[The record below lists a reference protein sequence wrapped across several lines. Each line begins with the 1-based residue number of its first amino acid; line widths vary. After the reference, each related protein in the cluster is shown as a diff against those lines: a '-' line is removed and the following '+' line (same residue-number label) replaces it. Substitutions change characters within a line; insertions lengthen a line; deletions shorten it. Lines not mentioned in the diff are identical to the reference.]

1 MQKILVVEDEK
12 IAMEMIKIIL
22 TNEGFQV
29 IEATDG
35 FEAYEKLKEEKPD
48 LIITDVVMP
57 GVDGYQLSRL
67 VKSDTI
73 LCKTPIVIVSATK
86 KSEHDSRVGKE
97 QCQADAYITC
107 PFEPHVLIKTVKELL
122 QKQVDG

>member
-1 MQKILVVEDEK
+1 MEKILVVEDEK
-12 IAMEMIKIIL
+12 IAMEMIRITL
-22 TNEGFQV
+22 SNEGFQI

-35 FEAYEKLKEEKPD
+35 FEAYEKIKEEKPD
-48 LIITDVVMP
+48 LVITDVVMP

-67 VKSDTI
+67 VKSDSV

-86 KSEHDSRVGKE
+86 KSEHDSRIGKE

-107 PFEPHVLIKTVKELL
+107 PFDPQALVKIVKELL
-122 QKQVDG
+122 LKQADS